1 MKAWIFL
8 NQTLHLYNPAKE
20 LITVSFIIVFLCVC
34 SVCSYI
40 ALLLSNETKLRRY
53 SLVSASVW
61 AVMDLFSCIY
71 LCIILVL
78 SNFLM
83 IAILKFHNTV
93 LLINRNIVTYLN
105 TFLVISMNVCTS
117 VQVMGFKHNNQSI
130 SFSSVWVFCWG
141 FFMGLYPS

>member
-1 MKAWIFL
+1 M
-8 NQTLHLYNPAKE
+8 
-20 LITVSFIIVFLCVC
+20 CVC

-78 SNFLM
+78 SNILT
-83 IAILKFHNTV
+83 IIILKYHNTV

-117 VQVMGFKHNNQSI
+117 VQVRRFKLDNQSMI
-130 SFSSVWVFCWG
+130 CFSSVWVLCWC
-141 FFMGLYPS
+141 FFTALYPSSLPLSSDQPTSSFS